1 MCPSARVGRAVLP
14 PSRLGRARNFLL
26 PSRGGPAY
34 LGRME
39 HSAGFLKMVNEVRPR
54 VAEISL
60 AAARERLSKNPKAVL
75 VDVREDTEW
84 RNGHAAGAVH
94 LGKGVLERDIEQTF
108 PDAGTELIL
117 YCGGGYRSALAA
129 DMARRMGY
137 SRVFSLAG
145 GFRAMVAANWPMEK
159 G

>member
-1 MCPSARVGRAVLP
+1 
-14 PSRLGRARNFLL
+14 
-26 PSRGGPAY
+26 
-34 LGRME
+34 ME

-60 AAARERLSKNPKAVL
+60 AASRERLSKNPKAVL

-84 RNGHAAGAVH
+84 SHGHAAGAVH
-94 LGKGVLERDIEQTF
+94 LGKGVLERDIERTF

-145 GFRAMVAANWPMEK
+145 GFRAMVAANWPME
-159 G
+159 

>member
-1 MCPSARVGRAVLP
+1 MGRGL
-14 PSRLGRARNFLL
+14 RLGLRLRLRKRECDFALCRRRAR
-26 PSRGGPAY
+26 SY
-34 LGRME
+34 LARME
-39 HSAGFLKMVNEVRPR
+39 HSAGFLKIVNEVRPR

-60 AAARERLSKNPKAVL
+60 IEARERLAKNPRAAL

-84 RNGHAAGAVH
+84 SAGHAVKAVH
-94 LGKGVLERDIEQTF
+94 LGKGVLERDIERTF
-108 PDAGTELIL
+108 PDPATELIL

-145 GFRAMVAANWPMEK
+145 GFRAMTAANWPMAQNS
-159 G
+159 